1 VRVYVHSALGTPQT
15 VRVSLTF
22 PRGLR
27 TDSAIRTVS
36 LPAYG
41 STSLFFPM
49 QGTLTTGR
57 YGILAIASLVPSPTA
72 SRPPA
77 RPAQRET
84 RFTADRTY
92 SRGFL
97 PVEYRHIA
105 PQRFYRSA
113 AIEVE
118 AVDVKFAES
127 LNVAYVKGVGDNVEP
142 MLAQLGIHTTVI
154 DPALLPMLDF
164 TKFTAL
170 VIGPR
175 AYAANDALTVNAPY
189 VLDFARK
196 GGTVIVQYG
205 QNEMTEPGIMPY
217 PITLSR
223 PAQRVTDEAAQVRVL
238 DPQSPLLGTPNTI
251 SERDFRGWVQ
261 ERSLYMPS
269 TFDSH
274 YKSVLSMNDE
284 DEPPN
289 DAGILVTPLGKG
301 MYIYTTLS
309 FFRQLPAINP
319 GAARLFVNLLS
330 SERRAQ
336 VP

>member
-1 VRVYVHSALGTPQT
+1 VTL
-15 VRVSLTF
+15 

-41 STSLFFPM
+41 STSLFFRM
-49 QGTLTTGR
+49 RGSLTTGR
-57 YGILAIASLVPSPTA
+57 YGILALASIVPPATAANA
-72 SRPPA
+72 SRQ
-77 RPAQRET
+77 PAQRET
-84 RFTADRTY
+84 QFRADRTY
-92 SRGFL
+92 SRGFV

-113 AIEVE
+113 AIEIE
-118 AVDVKFAES
+118 AVDVKYAET
-127 LNVAYVKGVGDNVEP
+127 LNVAYVKGAGDNVEP
-142 MLAQLGIHTTVI
+142 MLAQLGIKTTVI
-154 DPALLPMLDF
+154 DPAILPLLDF
-164 TKFTAL
+164 SKFTTL

-175 AYAANDALTVNAPY
+175 AYAANEALTVNAPF
-189 VLDFARK
+189 VLEFARK
-196 GGTVIVQYG
+196 GGTVVVQYG
-205 QNEMTEPGIMPY
+205 QNEMTQPGIMPY

-223 PAQRVTDEAAQVRVL
+223 PAQRVTDEMAPVRILDAQSIL
-238 DPQSPLLGTPNTI
+238 IGTPNAI
-251 SERDFRGWVQ
+251 SEHDFRGWVQ

-269 TFDSH
+269 TFDPR
-274 YKSVLSMNDE
+274 YRTVLSTNDE

-289 DAGILVTPLGKG
+289 DAGVLVTPLGKG

-309 FFRQLPAINP
+309 FFRQLPAVNP

-330 SERRAQ
+330 AERRGQ

>member
-1 VRVYVHSALGTPQT
+1 
-15 VRVSLTF
+15 
-22 PRGLR
+22 
-27 TDSAIRTVS
+27 
-36 LPAYG
+36 
-41 STSLFFPM
+41 
-49 QGTLTTGR
+49 LTTGR

-92 SRGFL
+92 SRGFV